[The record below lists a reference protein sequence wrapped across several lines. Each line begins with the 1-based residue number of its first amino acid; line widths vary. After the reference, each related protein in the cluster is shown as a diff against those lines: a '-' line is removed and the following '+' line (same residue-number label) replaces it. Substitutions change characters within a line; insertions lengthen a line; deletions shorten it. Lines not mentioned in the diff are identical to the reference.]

1 MTRFIGLA
9 ATLALGLV
17 LAACGSSPVAR
28 FYTLG
33 GADEVRASSAV
44 PQTPYTVLVGLVSVP
59 DTVDR
64 PQLVLRAPGNQLIVS
79 DQARWLEPLKSA
91 IPRAIAGNLAQS
103 LKDAR
108 VMAYP
113 QSLGGDADY
122 RVMIDVQR
130 FDSAL
135 GDAAT
140 VEIVWTIRPGK
151 GGEQKYGRSTV
162 REAAGGPG
170 FDALV
175 SAHARALT
183 AVSREIAEAIRPVSA
198 ASR

>member
-1 MTRFIGLA
+1 MTQSRIAMTLLLSLMLA
-9 ATLALGLV
+9 G
-17 LAACGSSPVAR
+17 CGSSPVAK

-33 GADEVRASSAV
+33 SADEGRVSAAV
-44 PQTPYTVLVGLVSVP
+44 SQTPYVVLVGPVSVP

-64 PQLVLRAPGNQLIVS
+64 PQLVLRIAGNQLIVS
-79 DQARWLEPLKSA
+79 EQARWLEPLKSA
-91 IPRAIAGNLAQS
+91 IPRAIASHLAQS
-103 LKDAR
+103 LTDAR
-108 VMAYP
+108 VTAYP

-122 RVMIDVQR
+122 RVLIDVQR

-140 VEIVWTIRPGK
+140 VEIVWTIRPAK
-151 GGEQKYGRSTV
+151 GGEQKYGRTLV
-162 REAAGGPG
+162 REAAGGAG

-175 SAHARALT
+175 AAHARALS
-183 AVSREIAEAIRPVSA
+183 AVSLEIAEAIRPVSA

>member
-1 MTRFIGLA
+1 MMRRAGIA
-9 ATLALGLV
+9 ATLAFLLG
-17 LAACGSSPVAR
+17 ACGSSPVAK

-33 GADEVRASSAV
+33 SAEEVRAPSAV
-44 PQTPYTVLVGLVSVP
+44 SQTPYTVLVGPVSVP

-64 PQLVLRAPGNQLIVS
+64 PQLVLRSAGNRVIVS
-79 DQARWLEPLKSA
+79 EEARWLEPLKSA
-91 IPRAIAGNLAQS
+91 IPRSIAANLGQS

-140 VEIVWTIRPGK
+140 VEAVWTVRSGK
-151 GGEQKYGRSTV
+151 GGEQRYGRSVV
-162 REAAGGPG
+162 REAAGGTD

-175 SAHARALT
+175 AAHARALK
-183 AVSREIAEAIRPVSA
+183 AVSAEIAEAIRPVSA